1 MLFRSAIITK
11 GVSIALPTGLGTAI
25 TDSVS
30 SSTAKKAAKD
40 AGKQAAADIAASAN
54 SGLWLSLTKGISN
67 AIKAMKVD
75 SAAAKK
81 KADEIK
87 KVLGDALGTAFGTFS
102 SKALRAYDAET
113 QTLTDKLR
121 SDLSD
126 QLQAI
131 EDTLTASSDRIRQ
144 TLKTTLGAL
153 SAQEATLTPAEQ
165 AYKDAV
171 AARDKERALRELT
184 KAQQDLTDAQMSGDQ
199 AAITQAQ
206 QNLADIVTSQAI
218 DALQAQAD
226 EERRIKNE
234 QYQQMRDDAQA
245 AADQQIADL
254 ETQAAKDKKIAQAN
268 TDDAIL
274 QLQAERDLRREQLDA
289 QLQDIEENLQK
300 HPALYQKYHDQVMA
314 LFADSFGPDF
324 QTAGL
329 NLGRAYATGL
339 EQAQSAVAAAA
350 AKLAAA
356 ATPGAAPSAKPAG
369 AASSQNA
376 VNVTVNA
383 GIGTNGSQVGAQVLQ
398 VLRDYSKQNGSIGFG
413 VGLG

>member
-1 MLFRSAIITK
+1 M
-11 GVSIALPTGLGTAI
+11 
-25 TDSVS
+25 
-30 SSTAKKAAKD
+30 
-40 AGKQAAADIAASAN
+40 
-54 SGLWLSLTKGISN
+54 
-67 AIKAMKVD
+67 
-75 SAAAKK
+75 
-81 KADEIK
+81 
-87 KVLGDALGTAFGTFS
+87 
-102 SKALRAYDAET
+102 
-113 QTLTDKLR
+113 
-121 SDLSD
+121 
-126 QLQAI
+126 
-131 EDTLTASSDRIRQ
+131 
-144 TLKTTLGAL
+144 
-153 SAQEATLTPAEQ
+153 
-165 AYKDAV
+165 
-171 AARDKERALRELT
+171 
-184 KAQQDLTDAQMSGDQ
+184 
-199 AAITQAQ
+199 
-206 QNLADIVTSQAI
+206 
-218 DALQAQAD
+218 
-226 EERRIKNE
+226 
-234 QYQQMRDDAQA
+234 
-245 AADQQIADL
+245 
-254 ETQAAKDKKIAQAN
+254 
-268 TDDAIL
+268 